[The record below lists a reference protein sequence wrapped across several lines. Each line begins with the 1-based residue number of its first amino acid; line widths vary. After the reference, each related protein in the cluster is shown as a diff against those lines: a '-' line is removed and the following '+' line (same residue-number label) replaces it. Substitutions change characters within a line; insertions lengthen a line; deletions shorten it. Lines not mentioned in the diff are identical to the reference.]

1 MFEYESEDLHTPIS
15 SDDEGRGEK
24 FPEFNDEYAH
34 GEGRFELGTRFA
46 TVDRFK
52 EVVKDCFIAEG
63 REVKWIKNDKERVRV
78 GCGDKE
84 CPYLVHLSYNKSL
97 QCYQVKTYHPEHTC
111 ARDLGSNA
119 ADQHWLSK
127 KIEKRMSTQPHMNTK
142 EATDFLKEDFA
153 LCPHPKM
160 VYRAVKEAREKI
172 QGNEKEQYK
181 RSRDYCEEILRS
193 NPGLSARLELMP
205 IPDGPPVFDKLYIC
219 LEACK
224 QGFKDGCRPLLHLD
238 RCFLKTYY
246 GGWLL
251 AAVAQDANNQF
262 YVVAYGVGLLPA
274 LKEVMPHAKLR
285 NCVMHMWKNFIN
297 RYKDLY
303 IRQVVWECAR
313 CTTVAEF
320 KECMEKLKTVNKGAW
335 EYLSKFEPET
345 WVKAYFS
352 HGPKVDNLTNNM
364 CEVFNAKIVSYR
376 CKPIL
381 TMCEEIRCYLMRRM
395 VNRKRILENHS
406 GRLAPV
412 QEKRMEKLLNLST
425 KWTVEWVGDNERK
438 RFEVSR
444 KGTKVDVDLIRHS
457 CSCNRWQLTGM
468 PCLHAFA
475 AIRKRHDTP
484 QDYVHPWLCM
494 ESIRRTYAHC
504 IKPVPTPEFWVGT
517 EFSKPD
523 PPIIKRPIGRPK
535 VHNRQKDP
543 AEPLMQEGKLKR
555 SFIVSCSKCGENG
568 HNYKTCKGAPS
579 NPNWKPKTRR
589 PSKKS
594 ATASQALIVL
604 LLSQSAPGSEG
615 LFCISTAKLRD

>member
-1 MFEYESEDLHTPIS
+1 MFEYESEDLHTLIS

-24 FPEFNDEYAH
+24 FPKFNNEYAH

-46 TVDRFK
+46 TVERFK
-52 EVVKDCFIAEG
+52 EVVKDSFIAEG

-78 GCGDKE
+78 GCGDNE

-119 ADQHWLSK
+119 ADQHWL
-127 KIEKRMSTQPHMNTK
+127 M
-142 EATDFLKEDFA
+142 
-153 LCPHPKM
+153 
-160 VYRAVKEAREKI
+160 KEARERI
-172 QGNEKEQYK
+172 QGNKKEQYK

-193 NPGLSARLELMP
+193 NPVSSARLELMP
-205 IPDGPPVFDKLYIC
+205 IPDCPPVFDKLYIC
-219 LEACK
+219 LDAYK

-238 RCFLKTYY
+238 ECFLKTYY
-246 GGWLL
+246 GGCLL
-251 AAVAQDANNQF
+251 ATVAQDANNQF
-262 YVVAYGVGLLPA
+262 YIVAYEVVRAETKEAWKWFLTNLQGDIRGDANHGWNFISDQQKGLIPM

-313 CTTVAEF
+313 CTIVAEF

-335 EYLSKFEPET
+335 EHLSKFELEA

-352 HGPKVDNLTNNM
+352 HGPKVDNLINNM
-364 CEVFNAKIVSYR
+364 CEVFNAKIVNYR
-376 CKPIL
+376 YKPIL
-381 TMCEEIRCYLMRRM
+381 TMCEEIRCYLMRWM
-395 VNRKRILENHS
+395 VNHKRVLENHS

-425 KWTVEWVGDNERK
+425 KWTAEWVGDNERK
-438 RFEVSR
+438 RFEISQ

-484 QDYVHPWLCM
+484 HDYVHPWLCM

-504 IKPVPTPEFWVGT
+504 IKPIPSPEFWVGI
-517 EFSKPD
+517 EFSKLD

-535 VHNRQKDP
+535 DTSSSQPGNSPNPTVVESP
-543 AEPLMQEGKLKR
+543 ATTNPTMPPTPTRVTRSTLIISPPGPTATQIRPPAPTIGRPFQPLGKANDT
-555 SFIVSCSKCGENG
+555 S
-568 HNYKTCKGAPS
+568 
-579 NPNWKPKTRR
+579 R
-589 PSKKS
+589 P
-594 ATASQALIVL
+594 
-604 LLSQSAPGSEG
+604 
-615 LFCISTAKLRD
+615 